1 MSYLSKRIADFYV
14 ARNIICE
21 EEKDVYE
28 YGTNLILSE
37 ALTFILII
45 LISMVFF
52 KVIDAVVFL
61 LTFCL
66 VRIHCGGFHA
76 DKVSVCRGTMIVTFI
91 STVQMS
97 SLLKSIEM
105 RTLIALMA
113 IGLVIMLPIIPVK
126 HPNKVLSKKQRG
138 SNKVKGIIAYVGFA
152 CLACMVWS
160 SGFKRMG
167 IMMGLSLGAVVA
179 LAIIGYFMN
188 RRCKYE
194 EHSKESFG
202 NCCRYDFEGGDNS
215 FR

>member
-1 MSYLSKRIADFYV
+1 MNYLSRCIADFYV

-45 LISMVFF
+45 LISRVFF

-76 DKVSVCRGTMIVTFI
+76 DKVCVCRGTMIITFI
-91 STVQMS
+91 STVGMS
-97 SLLKSIEM
+97 SLLESIEL
-105 RTLIALMA
+105 RTFITIMA
-113 IGLVIMLPIIPVK
+113 IGLVIMLPVIPVK
-126 HPNKVLSKKQRG
+126 HPNKVLSKEQRDV
-138 SNKVKGIIAYVGFA
+138 NRAKGIITYVGFA
-152 CLACMVWS
+152 CLACVLWV
-160 SGFKRMG
+160 SGAKQVG
-167 IMMGLSLGAVVA
+167 IIIGLSLGAVVA

-194 EHSKESFG
+194 EHNKESIG
-202 NCCRYDFEGGDNS
+202 NCCRLDAEGGDNS